1 MIELIFV
8 TLFLVWQ
15 AIAKPFKNYFIELS
29 DLFFTLNF
37 IMMAIASLHLLNVE
51 NLAIASHKQK
61 VLAEV
66 LISFVFVVFC
76 GIIAIHVLKA
86 LHRIPKIGEKMDWI
100 YSQAQN
106 WFSSGTKM
114 DFIKQKMRAVAK
126 PLGHVEEDG
135 SVELT
140 GVKSERSTD
149 TTQTTVSLDTAESVP
164 ETSNDTEIR
173 SRKLT
178 KADFSQL
185 REPALDA

>member
-1 MIELIFV
+1 
-8 TLFLVWQ
+8 
-15 AIAKPFKNYFIELS
+15 
-29 DLFFTLNF
+29 
-37 IMMAIASLHLLNVE
+37 
-51 NLAIASHKQK
+51 
-61 VLAEV
+61 
-66 LISFVFVVFC
+66 
-76 GIIAIHVLKA
+76 
-86 LHRIPKIGEKMDWI
+86 MDWI

-126 PLGHVEEDG
+126 PLGHLEEDG

-140 GVKSERSTD
+140 GVKSERLTD

-164 ETSNDTEIR
+164 ETSNNTEIR